1 MSDITAAPASAA
13 SGIKL
18 PGIGDIGAFFKRG
31 DIALAVGVLTI
42 LVVLILPLPPILLDL
57 ALAISIIISV
67 LILMTALF
75 IHTPLEFSSFPTV
88 LLIATMLRLALNL
101 ASTRLILAHGHEG
114 TDAAGHVI
122 EAFGNF
128 VMSGNFVIGIIV
140 FTILV
145 IVNFVVITKGSGRI
159 AEVAARF
166 HLDAMPGKQ
175 MAIDADLSAGL
186 VDEKEARRRRQ
197 VLEDEGGFFGAMDGA
212 SKFVRGDAIAGLLVV
227 FINVIGGMIIG
238 IVQQGLSFADAAHSY
253 TILTVGDGLVTQVP
267 ALIVSTAAGLLVSKA
282 GVSGAADKALL
293 RQLSGYP
300 KALGMSGAVMMVMA
314 LLPGIPII
322 PFMALGT
329 GAAALAFIIDK
340 RTRLTA
346 AAETKKTEAA
356 AKVDAADEP
365 IAAALKIDD
374 LKVELG
380 YALLPLVNAPDGSD
394 RLTEQIKAL
403 RRSLAV
409 EMGFVM
415 PAVRILDNVQLDA
428 NAYVIKVKEV
438 EAGSGKVWSGQY
450 MVMDPAGGQV
460 KLPGTHTTEP
470 TFGLPATWI
479 DGALKEEASM
489 KGYTVVDAATVL
501 STHLTELL
509 KSNMAELLSY
519 GEVQK
524 LLKELPKDQADLVK
538 DLVPNLITV
547 SGIQRVLAD
556 LVGRTRLHSRSRN
569 HPGRHCGRHCRFAK
583 SGHAH
588 RTCAC
593 AAVAATV
600 CPVHQSKRFPAADRT
615 LGKMG
620 AGFRRVAGRPG
631 RRAAAGDATLAPVG
645 VYHRGS
651 RAFRR
656 SRARGRS
663 AGAGDIIEC
672 PPLRPRH
679 RRAVPGTDAG
689 ALARGNS
696 PAGPPQDCQQHLGC
710 SGPPPAGDPARRDRT
725 GRKAPDW
732 SGEIGLNHNDSTIRD
747 APLGTWAA

>member
-1 MSDITAAPASAA
+1 MSDITAATTTNTIG
-13 SGIKL
+13 GIKL
-18 PGIGDIGAFFKRG
+18 PGLGDVGALFKRG
-31 DIALAVGVLTI
+31 DLALAVGVLTI
-42 LVVLILPLPPILLDL
+42 LVVLILPLPPLLLDFS
-57 ALAISIIISV
+57 LAISIIFSV

-75 IHTPLEFSSFPTV
+75 IHTPLEFSAFPTV

-101 ASTRLILAHGHEG
+101 ASTRLILSRGHEG

-140 FTILV
+140 FAILV

-186 VDEKEARRRRQ
+186 IDEKEARRRRQ
-197 VLEDEGGFFGAMDGA
+197 KLEDEGGFFGAMDGA

-227 FINVIGGMIIG
+227 FINIIGGMIIG
-238 IVQQGLSFADAAHSY
+238 IAQQGLSFADAAHSY

-282 GVSGAADKALL
+282 GVVGAADKALL
-293 RQLSGYP
+293 SQLSGYP
-300 KALGMSGAVMMVMA
+300 KALGMSGAVMLVMA
-314 LLPGIPII
+314 LLPGIPIL
-322 PFMALGT
+322 PFMALGS
-329 GAAALAFIIDK
+329 GAAALAFIVDRRMK
-340 RTRLTA
+340 VTL
-346 AAETKKTEAA
+346 AAETQKTEAA
-356 AKVDAADEP
+356 AKSEAADEP

-415 PAVRILDNVQLDA
+415 PAVRLLDNVQLDA
-428 NAYVIKVKEV
+428 NTYVIKIKEV
-438 EAGSGKVWSGQY
+438 EAGSGKVWTGQY

-479 DGALKEEASM
+479 DGSHKEDASM

-524 LLKELPKDQADLVK
+524 LLKELPKEQSDLVK
-538 DLVPNLITV
+538 DLVPNLITI
-547 SGIQRVLAD
+547 SGIQRILQILLAERVSIRDLATILEGIADGIAGSRNPVMLAEHVRARLSRQLCAQHTSPGGYLPLVALSAKWEQAFAESMVGQGDDRQLVMQPSRLSEFITLVRERFEEAAREGEAPVLVTSGNIRPYVRGIVERFRAQTPV
-556 LVGRTRLHSRSRN
+556 LSQSEIHPRSRL
-569 HPGRHCGRHCRFAK
+569 K
-583 SGHAH
+583 
-588 RTCAC
+588 T
-593 AAVAATV
+593 VA
-600 CPVHQSKRFPAADRT
+600 S
-615 LGKMG
+615 
-620 AGFRRVAGRPG
+620 
-631 RRAAAGDATLAPVG
+631 
-645 VYHRGS
+645 
-651 RAFRR
+651 
-656 SRARGRS
+656 
-663 AGAGDIIEC
+663 I
-672 PPLRPRH
+672 
-679 RRAVPGTDAG
+679 
-689 ALARGNS
+689 
-696 PAGPPQDCQQHLGC
+696 
-710 SGPPPAGDPARRDRT
+710 
-725 GRKAPDW
+725 
-732 SGEIGLNHNDSTIRD
+732 
-747 APLGTWAA
+747 